1 MSTCGPPPSQGPH
14 RLRSALES
22 TARTDQSPAGFDTT
36 VPGNKG
42 LKADALGYVSNLVIA
57 VASTA
62 PAYSLAATLGF
73 IVAITGVGVH
83 APAVLIVSFIPIL
96 FVSVGYRF
104 LNLADPDA
112 GTTFAWTTRAFGP
125 QIGWVNGWAIF
136 LADIIVMASLAAIAS
151 NYTFLLFDSHAHP
164 SNFVLILGAVIWIVV
179 MTWICYRGIEL
190 SARVQTILLS
200 IEIFTLA
207 LFAVVSLVKVYANSP
222 AHSLHVSA
230 SWFNPFDL
238 GWGALVDGVLLGI
251 FIYWGWD
258 SGVAVNEE
266 SRDRHRGPGKAA
278 VVSTLILLLI
288 YVIVSAAAQAYH
300 GPEFLAG
307 NSSDVINALGGQVF
321 GSPLDKL
328 LIITVLT
335 SASASTQTTI
345 LPTARTTLSMAKWNA
360 IPKAFGAIHPR
371 FLTPTFSTLLMG
383 GLSILWTVALLGFN
397 PNQDVLGDTI
407 SALGFAVCFYYGFT
421 GLACAV
427 YFRRDLFKSARN
439 FFLAGLVPVVGGI
452 MMGYVAI
459 KAYGYYNTAGNNY
472 SKPFLGIEVPIFVG
486 VGGLILGIVL
496 MFASWPFF
504 GGFFS
509 RKWLGAADPA
519 VLEADAQHRSVKIPG
534 EPT

>member
-1 MSTCGPPPSQGPH
+1 
-14 RLRSALES
+14 LES
-22 TARTDQSPAGFDTT
+22 TTITQQPGAVPDTSA
-36 VPGNKG
+36 PGAKG
-42 LKADALGYVSNLVIA
+42 LKADALGYISNLVIA

-73 IVAITGVGVH
+73 IVAVTGVGLH
-83 APAVLIVSFIPIL
+83 APAVLLVSFIPIL

-164 SNFVLILGAVIWIVV
+164 ANFWLIVGAVIWIAL

-190 SARVQTILLS
+190 SARVQTALLG
-200 IEIFTLA
+200 IELFTLA
-207 LFAVVSLVKVYANSP
+207 LFAVVALIKVYANSP
-222 AHSLHVSA
+222 AHSVHVSA
-230 SWFNPFDL
+230 AWFNPFDL
-238 GWGALVDGVLLGI
+238 SWGSLVDGVLLGI

-278 VVSTLILLLI
+278 VISTLILLVIYLI
-288 YVIVSAAAQAYH
+288 VTVAAQAYH
-300 GPEFLAG
+300 GANFLAG
-307 NSSDVINALGGQVF
+307 NSADVINALGGQVF

-345 LPTARTTLSMAKWNA
+345 LPTARTTLSMAKWDA
-360 IPKAFGAIHPR
+360 IPKSFGNVHPR
-371 FLTPTFSTLLMG
+371 YFTPTFSTLLMG
-383 GLSILWTVALLGFN
+383 ALSIVWTVALLAFN

-427 YFRRDLFKSARN
+427 YFRRDLLKSARN
-439 FFLAGLVPVVGGI
+439 FFLAGLVPVLGGI
-452 MMGYVAI
+452 MMGYVAV
-459 KAYGYYNTAGNNY
+459 KAYSYYGTAGNNY
-472 SKPFLGIEVPIFVG
+472 SKPIAGIQTPIFVG
-486 VGGLILGIVL
+486 IGGLILGVIL

-504 GGFFS
+504 PEFFH
-509 RKWLGAADPA
+509 RKWWGAADPA
-519 VLEADAQHRSVKIPG
+519 ILEADAHHGKVVLTPDEPPESHPDQHGFP
-534 EPT
+534 